1 MKSKFNLRGI
11 FALIL
16 ALMTLQTV
24 SAATPATNQ
33 NKPDM
38 TAEKN
43 VKVAVKTTLGDFV
56 VELYNDTPKHRDNF
70 VKLVN
75 EGYYNGLL
83 FHRVIRDFMVQTGDP
98 DSRNAKPGQML
109 GSGDPGYEIDAE
121 IICPTHINRR
131 GALAAARTGDNVNPE
146 RRSSGSQFYVVTGRR
161 FSDGQIDQMEQQA
174 NHARGQEIF
183 NRLVKENRDTIM
195 SLRRARE
202 TEKLNALQQKLNEQ
216 TLAEL
221 KANPFKYSEAQR
233 EIYRAQGGAPHLDGA
248 YTVFGEVVS
257 GMETIE
263 AIEKVETGEAD
274 RPVKDVKIISMEIV
288 K

>member
-33 NKPDM
+33 NKSDM

-233 EIYRAQGGAPHLDGA
+233 EIYRTQGGAPHLDGA

>member
-1 MKSKFNLRGI
+1 MKSKFNLRSI
-11 FALIL
+11 YALIL
-16 ALMTLQTV
+16 ALMTLPAV

-33 NKPDM
+33 NKSDM

-43 VKVAVKTTLGDFV
+43 VNVAVKTTLGDFV

-109 GSGDPGYEIDAE
+109 GSGAPGYEIDAE

-221 KANPFKYSEAQR
+221 KANPFKYSDAQR
-233 EIYRAQGGAPHLDGA
+233 EIYRTQGGAPHLDGA

-257 GMETIE
+257 GMETID

>member
-43 VKVAVKTTLGDFV
+43 VNVAVKTTLGDFV

-233 EIYRAQGGAPHLDGA
+233 EIYRTQGGAPHLDGA

-257 GMETIE
+257 GMETID

>member
-1 MKSKFNLRGI
+1 MKLKFNLRGI
-11 FALIL
+11 CALIL

-233 EIYRAQGGAPHLDGA
+233 EIYRTQGGAPHLDGA

>member
-1 MKSKFNLRGI
+1 MKSKFNLRSI
-11 FALIL
+11 YALIL
-16 ALMTLQTV
+16 ALMTLPAV

-33 NKPDM
+33 NKSDM

-43 VKVAVKTTLGDFV
+43 VNVAVKTTLGDFV

-221 KANPFKYSEAQR
+221 KDNPFKYSEAQR
-233 EIYRAQGGAPHLDGA
+233 EIYRTQGGAPHLDGA

-257 GMETIE
+257 GMETID

>member
-233 EIYRAQGGAPHLDGA
+233 EIYRTQGGAPYLDGA

-257 GMETIE
+257 GMETID

>member
-1 MKSKFNLRGI
+1 MKSKFNLKSI
-11 FALIL
+11 YALIL
-16 ALMTLQTV
+16 ALMTLPAV

-33 NKPDM
+33 NKSDM

-43 VKVAVKTTLGDFV
+43 VNVAVKTTLGDFV

-221 KANPFKYSEAQR
+221 KANPFKYSDAQR
-233 EIYRAQGGAPHLDGA
+233 EIYRTQGGAPHLDGA

>member
-1 MKSKFNLRGI
+1 MKLKFNLRGI
-11 FALIL
+11 CALIL

-233 EIYRAQGGAPHLDGA
+233 EIYRTQGGAPHLDGA

-257 GMETIE
+257 GMETID

>member
-24 SAATPATNQ
+24 SAATPAINQ

-43 VKVAVKTTLGDFV
+43 VNVAVKTTLGDFV

-233 EIYRAQGGAPHLDGA
+233 EIYRTQGGAPHLDGA

>member
-33 NKPDM
+33 NKSDM

-233 EIYRAQGGAPHLDGA
+233 EIYRTQGGAPHLDGA

-257 GMETIE
+257 GMETID

>member
-1 MKSKFNLRGI
+1 MKLKFNLRGI
-11 FALIL
+11 CALIL

-233 EIYRAQGGAPHLDGA
+233 EIYRTQGGAPHLDGA

-257 GMETIE
+257 GMETIDV
-263 AIEKVETGEAD
+263 IEKVETGEAD